1 VFPTICALSNSDDSA
16 IVDAEIVAVTSKEPA
31 VVGFAL
37 LIFDADMSSDVF
49 VPFSLRAK
57 LLMFMFTDLI
67 ESEVI
72 LLGRSA
78 SGIDALMPEAL
89 GISRSTLEVICD
101 EMYCWAPTTP
111 HKRTNT
117 VVDAAIILI
126 FIRIT

>member
-1 VFPTICALSNSDDSA
+1 
-16 IVDAEIVAVTSKEPA
+16 
-31 VVGFAL
+31 
-37 LIFDADMSSDVF
+37 
-49 VPFSLRAK
+49 
-57 LLMFMFTDLI
+57 MFMFTDLI

-101 EMYCWAPTTP
+101 EMYCWAPTTQ

-117 VVDAAIILI
+117 VVDATIILI

>member
-1 VFPTICALSNSDDSA
+1 LNSDDSA
-16 IVDAEIVAVTSKEPA
+16 IVDAEIVAVTFKEPA

-37 LIFDADMSSDVF
+37 LIFDADISSEVF

-67 ESEVI
+67 KSEAI

-78 SGIDALMPEAL
+78 SGTEALMPDAL

-101 EMYCWAPTTP
+101 EMYCCAPSTP
-111 HKRTNT
+111 PNRTNT
-117 VVDAAIILI
+117 VVVDAIIPILI
-126 FIRIT
+126 FIRVT

>member
-1 VFPTICALSNSDDSA
+1 
-16 IVDAEIVAVTSKEPA
+16 

-67 ESEVI
+67 ESEAI

-78 SGIDALMPEAL
+78 SGIEALTPEAL

-101 EMYCWAPTTP
+101 EMYCWAPSTP
-111 HKRTNT
+111 LKRTNT